1 MVVVSLNSTTEASC
15 FVLFTCRCFLVLSFF
30 FQDLY
35 RKLLEAESEGIL
47 DDVDMLKV
55 EKLILDPEAG

>member
-1 MVVVSLNSTTEASC
+1 MVVVSLNSTTEVSC
-15 FVLFTCRCFLVLSFF
+15 FVTCFLVFSFL

-47 DDVDMLKV
+47 DDVDMLGV
-55 EKLILDPEAG
+55 EKLILDSEAG